1 MSQEVAQGSSNSLLT
16 RKYRENQMKKNRS
29 KITLNEESQDSKPRY
44 EHCEESEA
52 TMGAERDDIMR
63 MMLGG

>member
-1 MSQEVAQGSSNSLLT
+1 
-16 RKYRENQMKKNRS
+16 MKKNRS
-29 KITLNEESQDSKPRY
+29 KITLNEESQDSKPQY